1 MNSFSDAKALA
12 ILDQLQACI
21 FVTDPALSILY
32 CNAASEELLRLSSR
46 QIVGMGLKEVFL
58 DGVEKTEAEYRILGS
73 MKEKVNI
80 QFLAWIRFIVY
91 DGDLD
96 DLYNT
101 VSENMEK
108 AKQ

>member
-1 MNSFSDAKALA
+1 LNYAF
-12 ILDQLQACI
+12 INLDDNGDNDENEFPITIGL
-21 FVTDPALSILY
+21 
-32 CNAASEELLRLSSR
+32 NKNEETYE
-46 QIVGMGLKEVFL
+46 IKKEVFL

-108 AKQ
+108 AKQKAIKEGAK